1 IANERLAMAGLDVR
15 IDHRSHSERGLELM
29 PTEHV
34 GVHATQM
41 DRRGVAVSRAR
52 LDAEAAQRNA
62 ALIREKPEQVLT
74 LITGEK
80 SVFDRHD
87 IARALHR
94 YISDDIAE
102 FRNAFAKVM
111 TSPALVE
118 LQPERSD
125 PTTGEVELAR
135 YSTREM

>member
-1 IANERLAMAGLDVR
+1 
-15 IDHRSHSERGLELM
+15 
-29 PTEHV
+29 
-34 GVHATQM
+34 M

-102 FRNAFAKVM
+102 FQSAFAKVM

-125 PTTGEVELAR
+125 PPTTGEVELTR
-135 YSTREM
+135 YSTREMVGIETGGRSGAC